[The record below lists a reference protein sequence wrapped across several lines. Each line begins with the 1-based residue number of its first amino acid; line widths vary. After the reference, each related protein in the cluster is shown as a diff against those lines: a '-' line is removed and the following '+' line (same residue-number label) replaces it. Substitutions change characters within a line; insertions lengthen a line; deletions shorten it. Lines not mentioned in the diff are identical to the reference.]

1 MFDLDQFIKEN
12 CMMCGSQRCDPT
24 NPIWLEG
31 CLLYQEIIE
40 NEKKEYNKNE

>member
-1 MFDLDQFIKEN
+1 MYDVWL
-12 CMMCGSQRCDPT
+12 T